1 MCQSLG
7 DDFMYT
13 TVLQN
18 GPAFRQNSAG
28 IENVLELKYL
38 FGIFF
43 TQSPLREFLLDKMR
57 E

>member
-1 MCQSLG
+1 MCQSSG